1 VSCYNL
7 HTTGQGVIASTLSLK
22 FFKAYVLWLVLL
34 PCHNQHGQE
43 TSSNNHVSPDSIK
56 YPLAI
61 ERGFLMARVR
71 MKDVLGLIL
80 GGGQGQRLYPLTRER
95 SKPAVPLA
103 GKYRL
108 IDIPMS
114 NCLNSGI
121 EKIALLTQFNSA
133 SLHRH
138 ISRTYTRDLFSSGWV
153 QILAAEQTPR
163 SGDWY
168 QGTAD
173 AVRKQMLEINEAGG
187 KYVLILAGDHLY
199 RMDYRDF
206 AQYHADHE
214 AEVSIAVKPVGRE
227 DASSLGILKM
237 DEEGRIVEFREK
249 PKGADL
255 DGLESNDDPARP
267 YMASMG
273 IYFFNREMLQSSLK
287 LKGDDFGK
295 EVIPSLI
302 EKHKVMGYP
311 FDGYWEDIGTIRR
324 FYEVNLDMAAPLPHF
339 NLYSADL
346 PIYTRPRFLPGSKVQ
361 GGSLINVLLA
371 DGCRVQEA
379 SIRSSVIGLRSIIAD
394 GVTIHR
400 SIIMGADFYE
410 TEPDR
415 LENRRL
421 GRPDIGIGT
430 SSVIE
435 EAIVD
440 KNARIGRRVIIR
452 AIPNRP
458 DAETDIWVSREGI
471 VIIPKGAII
480 PDGTVI

>member
-1 VSCYNL
+1 M
-7 HTTGQGVIASTLSLK
+7 
-22 FFKAYVLWLVLL
+22 
-34 PCHNQHGQE
+34 P
-43 TSSNNHVSPDSIK
+43 
-56 YPLAI
+56 
-61 ERGFLMARVR
+61 RVR

-80 GGGQGQRLYPLTRER
+80 GGGQGTRLYPLTHER

-121 EKIALLTQFNSA
+121 ERIAILTQFNSA

-138 ISRTYTRDLFSSGWV
+138 ISRTYTRDMFSSGLV

-173 AVRKQMLEINEAGG
+173 AVRKQMLEIKETGG
-187 KYVLILAGDHLY
+187 KFVLVLAGDHLY

-206 AQYHADHE
+206 AQHHSDHAAD
-214 AEVSIAVKPVGRE
+214 VTIAVKPVSRA

-237 DEEGRIVEFREK
+237 DETGRIVEFREK
-249 PKGADL
+249 PKGDAIN
-255 DGLESNDDPARP
+255 GLESLDDPERP
-267 YMASMG
+267 YLASMG
-273 IYFFNREMLQSSLK
+273 IYFFNMEMLKEALRME
-287 LKGDDFGK
+287 GDDFGK
-295 EVIPSLI
+295 EIIPALI
-302 EKHKVMGYP
+302 QSHKVVGYR

-339 NLYSADL
+339 NLYSADH

-361 GGSLINVLLA
+361 GGHLNNVLLA
-371 DGCRVQEA
+371 DGCRIQEA
-379 SIRSSVIGLRSIIAD
+379 TIRFSVIGLRSIISE
-394 GVTIHR
+394 GVSVQR
-400 SIIMGADFYE
+400 SIIMGADYYE
-410 TEPDR
+410 TEQDR
-415 LENRRL
+415 IENRKL
-421 GRPDIGIGT
+421 GRPDIGIGA

-452 AIPNRP
+452 SIPNRP
-458 DAETDIWVSREGI
+458 DAEAENWVSREGI